1 MSGELTFPF
10 VLDLVRL
17 RSFAEVAERGTV
29 AAAAEALGFTAPAV
43 SQHLAK
49 LERELGVDLFDRAG
63 RRLRLTDA
71 GAALLPVALD
81 MIDLDARARHAVHDT
96 DELPHLVVAGF
107 ASALA
112 TILVPRLPALTGRLT
127 IDVVEAEDADAMRD
141 LGLGAVD
148 LVLAQE
154 YDGIPEQRNERFDF
168 QPIRHDELRLVVPAD
183 MPARTE
189 VADLGDAPW
198 LLNGTGTRCAAATLR
213 ILDDHG
219 LRPHIAGSVADNATL
234 LALVAA
240 GHGVTVAP
248 ELLLG
253 DLPSGVR
260 LAPQELGVRR
270 TLLAVSRSP
279 AAPAVASL
287 IDVLRG

>member
-1 MSGELTFPF
+1 MNAEVTFPF

-29 AAAAEALGFTAPAV
+29 AAAAAALDFTAPAV

-49 LERELGVDLFDRAG
+49 LEHELGVDLFDRAG
-63 RRLRLTDA
+63 RRLQLTDA
-71 GAALLPVALD
+71 GTALLPVALD
-81 MIDLDARARHAVHDT
+81 MIDLDARARHVVHDT

-112 TILVPRLPALTGRLT
+112 TIVVPRLPALADRMT
-127 IDVVEAEDADAMRD
+127 IDIVEAEDAEAMRD

-154 YDGIPEQRNERFDF
+154 YEGIPEVRNPRFDF
-168 QPIRHDELRLVVPAD
+168 EPIQQDELRLVLPSRQ
-183 MPARTE
+183 PARTT
-189 VADLGDAPW
+189 VAELGDTPW

-219 LRPHIAGSVADNATL
+219 LRPSIAGSVADNATL

-253 DLPSGVR
+253 ELPIGVR
-260 LAPQELGVRR
+260 VATQRLGVQR
-270 TLLAVSRSP
+270 TLFAVSRSP
-279 AAPAVASL
+279 ASDAVLEL
-287 IDVLRG
+287 IDTLRP